1 MKILKLR
8 FKNIHSFK
16 GSHEVDFTQ
25 PPLSTSGLFAI
36 TGSTGAGKSTILD
49 VITLALFNQIPRFDS
64 KITNAEIET
73 LGSVM
78 THFTDDAYAEV
89 EYQTGNDTYRS
100 TWKISKTRNNTLRE
114 YEMSLANVR
123 DEKYL
128 DLKKSE
134 VPKKNEE
141 IIGLN
146 YDQFIRSIILS
157 QGEFAKFLKA
167 DKSERTFL
175 LEEITGS
182 KIYRTIGKAAYDK
195 AKIKRE
201 EINQLK
207 IRKDAIPILSEEQIS
222 EKSSKI
228 VSNTS
233 LIKKTDLEILSS
245 KNTLGLLEKKLQI
258 FQKTIEVEG
267 KMTQLRQKIIDF
279 EIQETLLKKHQ
290 NLDTYRSVLT
300 LWKHED
306 QLASDNQKEME
317 DCKTAIGTQEKLLSE
332 AIQKMKVFIKEDINE
347 ENFLSEM
354 KKFENKIIRLD
365 TELMLQK
372 EKGTHARAE
381 LNEILKNPNY
391 SNYAESLQQLKQ
403 ISEQWELCRNQLANL
418 ANQKQ
423 FSEND
428 EQLRLKTR
436 SLTEELSNLESKFVA
451 VKAYYL
457 AIEESDILLKS
468 KVRLTGIQHNIAG
481 IIETLNAKINILVPD
496 IASLQ
501 KKKEEQFKVAALDE
515 QRKLLKD
522 DEPCPLCGSIHHPY
536 AEDQVYTDL
545 GKTEA
550 RILTLQ
556 QQLDTNRN
564 ELLKQTAELS
574 SVISNIGSAEKEM
587 EYKSN
592 VISKILQEFPDFS
605 KSENIS
611 ETIGNSISLLK
622 LEINAVESEIKA
634 RAALNFYAQCKTKL
648 EILNDASKKY
658 TELHQQ
664 RNSLY
669 KGSDINGDAD
679 AIQNDYISARDISKE
694 WKSTLL
700 NLQKS
705 FNLHLETQ
713 QIREKQLLI
722 ALGPLGYHDVRS
734 ALNDILSDETFKQ
747 IIFEKENITKEETEL
762 SSTLL
767 NLKTES
773 DELKMPADSDSNI
786 PELKNKI
793 VLLQTKKDQLIH
805 SNGALTSELEN
816 DMKSKSLINEAEILL
831 AEKNKDAEVWYIM
844 DKLIGDAT
852 GTKYA
857 RFAQNLSLKHLI
869 DLANRRLV
877 KLTDRYQMVYT
888 DIESDLTI
896 SDLYQ
901 GNIRRSVK
909 TLSGGESFIV
919 SLALALSL
927 ADMASQNVRLDS
939 LFIDEGFGTLDAET
953 LETAISTLETLQS
966 ESDRTIGIIS
976 HVESLKERIS
986 TQIKVIKNT
995 SGYADIELVG

>member
-1 MKILKLR
+1 MKIIKLR

-25 PPLSTSGLFAI
+25 PPLSNSGLFAI

-64 KITNAEIET
+64 KITNTEIET

-78 THFTDDAYAEV
+78 THFSDDAYAEV

-114 YEMSLANVR
+114 YEMFLANIQ

-167 DKSERTFL
+167 DKAERTFL

-182 KIYRTIGKAAYDK
+182 KIYRALGKAAYEK

-207 IRKDAIPILSEEQIS
+207 IRKDAIPILSDEQIS
-222 EKSSKI
+222 IKSALI
-228 VSNTS
+228 VTNTS
-233 LIKKTDLEILSS
+233 MIKKTDLEILSC
-245 KNTLGLLEKKLQI
+245 KNTLSLLEKKLQI
-258 FQKTIEVEG
+258 SQKRIDVEG
-267 KMTQLRQKIIDF
+267 AMTLLRQRISDF
-279 EIQETLLKKHQ
+279 EMQETLLKKHQ
-290 NLDTYRSVLT
+290 NLDIFRSELT

-306 QLASDNQKEME
+306 QLASDSQKEIE
-317 DCKTAIGTQEKLLSE
+317 NCKTAVGTQEKLLGE
-332 AIQKMKVFIKEDINE
+332 AIQKMMVFTKEDINE
-347 ENFLSEM
+347 EKFLSEM

-365 TELMLQK
+365 GELMLLK
-372 EKGTHARAE
+372 EKGTLARAE
-381 LNEILKNPNY
+381 LNEILNNPNY
-391 SNYAESLQQLKQ
+391 AKYAGPIQHLKQ
-403 ISEQWELCRNQLANL
+403 INEQWELCRNQLSNVV
-418 ANQKQ
+418 NRKP

-428 EQLRLKTR
+428 EQLRLKIR
-436 SLTEELSNLESKFVA
+436 SLTEELSRQESKFVA

-457 AIEESDILLKS
+457 AMEESNILLKS
-468 KVRLTGIQHNIAG
+468 KAKFADLQHSLAIEIERLNTD
-481 IIETLNAKINILVPD
+481 INILVPD

-536 AEDQVYTDL
+536 AEDQVYSDL

-550 RILTLQ
+550 SILVLQ
-556 QQLDTNRN
+556 QQLDTCRN
-564 ELLKQTAELS
+564 ELLKHTAELS
-574 SVISNIGSAEKEM
+574 SVISNMGSAEKEM
-587 EYKSN
+587 EYKSS
-592 VISKILQEFPDFS
+592 VISKILQEYPDFA

-611 ETIGNSISLLK
+611 DTIGNSISLLK
-622 LEINAVESEIKA
+622 MEINAVESEIEA
-634 RAALNFYAQCKTKL
+634 RAAFNFYAQCDTKL
-648 EILNDASKKY
+648 ETLNDASKKFI
-658 TELHQQ
+658 ELHQQ

-669 KGSDINGDAD
+669 QGSDINGDAD
-679 AIQNDYISARDISKE
+679 AIQNEYISARDISKE
-694 WKSTLL
+694 WKSTLQ

-705 FNLHLETQ
+705 YNLHQETQ

-722 ALGPLGYHDVRS
+722 DLSSLGYHDVRS
-734 ALNDILSDETFKQ
+734 ALNDILSDQTFRQ
-747 IIFEKENITKEETEL
+747 IIFEKEKITKEETEL
-762 SSTLL
+762 NSTLL
-767 NLKTES
+767 NLKMEY
-773 DELKMPADSDSNI
+773 DELKMPEDVENNI
-786 PELKNKI
+786 PELKSKI
-793 VLLQTKKDQLIH
+793 DLMQAEKDQIIH
-805 SNGALTSELEN
+805 SNGALTNELEN
-816 DMKSKSLINEAEILL
+816 DVKSKSLISEVEDLL
-831 AEKNKDAEVWYIM
+831 TEKNKDAEVWYIL

-877 KLTDRYQMVYT
+877 KLTDRYQLVYT

-953 LETAISTLETLQS
+953 LETAIGTLETLQS

-995 SGYADIELVG
+995 SGYAEIEVVG